1 MRDRRSYALN
11 GLCFFEN
18 AKEHLEE
25 DDFPEMPIGCIGGI
39 SGWHLC
45 LDRISDGR
53 MWYQPS
59 IITNQTPQLQS
70 RYYLDI
76 VKNEGM
82 INVPVVKR
90 IVLNPSFGPLGPFI
104 SFDDLIDEKN
114 GYLKFDGLIVEY
126 GFQIEGMLDRDNIWT
141 FNFDDRMFDC
151 QKKAN
156 MISFYKDLE
165 NGGMKFFRCHKQLLT
180 HHSTYFEFGLPGNR
194 MIELNNEDLQYFDE
208 FLQLSHG
215 ARIRQYDAFH
225 GVCFFENAREHM
237 EDDNFPD
244 IPIGT
249 IGGIEGWE
257 LSFDNTFFNRFEEE
271 WLDEENGYLTNGGV
285 LIEYGIQV
293 EGIQS
298 PEGVWTF
305 NFHDRVFDCQEKW
318 NMITFHKKK
327 MACFHSHKQLLTFH
341 STYFDSDSNENQMI
355 ELTDEDPIEFENFLQ
370 VSHGVRKNYETLTL
384 TLEYAQK
391 YKMLNVIQLLD
402 HAWKQMDWPISAAIY
417 YKMNH
422 CLAELLGKIESLE
435 EMVEELKK
443 VNLEKISGEAMK
455 KCVKRFLEL

>member
-1 MRDRRSYALN
+1 MLFEWLSPPKKSDRR
-11 GLCFFEN
+11 
-18 AKEHLEE
+18 
-25 DDFPEMPIGCIGGI
+25 
-39 SGWHLC
+39 
-45 LDRISDGR
+45 
-53 MWYQPS
+53 
-59 IITNQTPQLQS
+59 
-70 RYYLDI
+70 
-76 VKNEGM
+76 
-82 INVPVVKR
+82 
-90 IVLNPSFGPLGPFI
+90 
-104 SFDDLIDEKN
+104 
-114 GYLKFDGLIVEY
+114 
-126 GFQIEGMLDRDNIWT
+126 
-141 FNFDDRMFDC
+141 
-151 QKKAN
+151 
-156 MISFYKDLE
+156 
-165 NGGMKFFRCHKQLLT
+165 
-180 HHSTYFEFGLPGNR
+180 
-194 MIELNNEDLQYFDE
+194 QY
-208 FLQLSHG
+208 
-215 ARIRQYDAFH
+215 AFH

>member
-215 ARIRQYDAFH
+215 ARIRQYEYTTQRNLIYAKKYELFNVTQFIDQAMKH
-225 GVCFFENAREHM
+225 GSS
-237 EDDNFPD
+237 P
-244 IPIGT
+244 
-249 IGGIEGWE
+249 
-257 LSFDNTFFNRFEEE
+257 
-271 WLDEENGYLTNGGV
+271 WLLKFTPVTKYNLN
-285 LIEYGIQV
+285 
-293 EGIQS
+293 
-298 PEGVWTF
+298 
-305 NFHDRVFDCQEKW
+305 
-318 NMITFHKKK
+318 
-327 MACFHSHKQLLTFH
+327 HSLAHLL
-341 STYFDSDSNENQMI
+341 
-355 ELTDEDPIEFENFLQ
+355 
-370 VSHGVRKNYETLTL
+370 RKY
-384 TLEYAQK
+384 
-391 YKMLNVIQLLD
+391 
-402 HAWKQMDWPISAAIY
+402 
-417 YKMNH
+417 
-422 CLAELLGKIESLE
+422 ESLDRL
-435 EMVEELKK
+435 VWVLKHFSST
-443 VNLEKISGEAMK
+443 NMSGESMK
-455 KCVKRFLEL
+455 KCVRRFLELV